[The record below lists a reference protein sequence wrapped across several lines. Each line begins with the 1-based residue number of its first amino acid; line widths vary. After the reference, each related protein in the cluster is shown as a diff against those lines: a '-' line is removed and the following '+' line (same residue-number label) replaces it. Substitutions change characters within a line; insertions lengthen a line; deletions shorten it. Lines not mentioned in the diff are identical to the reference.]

1 MVENFNGKWVINH
14 DLSTSQKP
22 LLEAMGKPMWQIY
35 VINDADEDFELI
47 HTLNAK
53 NVHCFTKNVRM
64 FLNSK
69 FLTVIATLIT
79 IPFNEFQYNHCFEAN
94 GVKVHYPND
103 KKDFGDC
110 DAITTYN
117 SNNNTFTIRW
127 QLKYGLLTA
136 VHSLTDLNQ
145 FRIDMNLKRP
155 KVPEINVSKVY
166 NRKKS

>member
-94 GVKVHYPND
+94 GLKVHYPND

-117 SNNNTFTIRW
+117 STNNTFTIRW

-166 NRKKS
+166 NRKK